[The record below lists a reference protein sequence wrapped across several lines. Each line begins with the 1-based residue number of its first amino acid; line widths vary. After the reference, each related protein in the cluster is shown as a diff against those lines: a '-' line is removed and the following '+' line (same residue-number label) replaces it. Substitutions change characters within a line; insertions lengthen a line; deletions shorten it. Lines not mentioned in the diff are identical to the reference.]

1 LNFRT
6 KRLDEMQTLLH
17 SSLHERFAYAEKMT
31 DRKKK
36 EPDAEER
43 FHETLLL
50 WLSFWRDVLLLSTG
64 SKSPLANV
72 DYTDAVKALS
82 AKLTLP
88 EVRQLVSD
96 AQGAIDKLEHNV
108 NIRLLVEVTLLD
120 WPHG

>member
-1 LNFRT
+1 
-6 KRLDEMQTLLH
+6 
-17 SSLHERFAYAEKMT
+17 MT

-64 SKSPLANV
+64 SKSPLAKV